1 MIKQLKTI
9 LGRYVKK
16 KKIVTEIPERAIT
29 NETDNYDISVY

>member
-16 KKIVTEIPERAIT
+16 KKYFK
-29 NETDNYDISVY
+29 NEFTYDIMTKVKKKGG